1 MNSQDVQTVNG
12 KLDAV
17 LVTLA
22 AVVALGGVLGFSL
35 LSEQSLL
42 ARLGILAGG
51 LVAGLVIAWFSLPGK
66 RFIGF
71 SRESYDE
78 TRRVVWPSRKETL
91 QTTGIVFA
99 FVAIMAIFLFLPV
112 FVLGRFRW
120 WRWWR
125 RLLFLFWGWGGIAPS
140 GSFRY
145 SGIALSALANLKSLQ
160 SSASGRI
167 KKDKSYLPY
176 MT

>member
-78 TRRVVWPSRKETL
+78 TRRVVWPSIPWYKYQPAYYATKPLLDAKECE
-91 QTTGIVFA
+91 QS
-99 FVAIMAIFLFLPV
+99 
-112 FVLGRFRW
+112 LG
-120 WRWWR
+120 
-125 RLLFLFWGWGGIAPS
+125 LLH
-140 GSFRY
+140 
-145 SGIALSALANLKSLQ
+145 
-160 SSASGRI
+160 
-167 KKDKSYLPY
+167 
-176 MT
+176 

>member
-99 FVAIMAIFLFLPV
+99 FVVIMAIFLFLV
-112 FVLGRFRW
+112 DKGLEWVLYD
-120 WRWWR
+120 
-125 RLLFLFWGWGGIAPS
+125 LLLGW
-140 GSFRY
+140 
-145 SGIALSALANLKSLQ
+145 K
-160 SSASGRI
+160 
-167 KKDKSYLPY
+167 
-176 MT
+176 